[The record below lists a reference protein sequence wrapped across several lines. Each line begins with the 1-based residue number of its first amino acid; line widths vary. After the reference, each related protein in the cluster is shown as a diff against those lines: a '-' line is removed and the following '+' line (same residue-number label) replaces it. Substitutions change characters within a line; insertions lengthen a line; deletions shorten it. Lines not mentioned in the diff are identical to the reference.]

1 MLCIIGCGEE
11 QVTSETEMYE
21 ITTQPISRED
31 CANTTYGCCPDGIT
45 IANGTNFEGCGVIN
59 TENCS
64 ASYFGCC
71 SDGVSPG
78 WLRNNK

>member
-1 MLCIIGCGEE
+1 
-11 QVTSETEMYE
+11 MYE
-21 ITTQPISRED
+21 TTTQSILRED
-31 CANTTYGCCPDGIT
+31 CANSTYGCCPDGIT
-45 IANGTNFEGCGVIN
+45 IAHGVNFKGCGVIN
-59 TENCS
+59 IENCS